1 MQVQELILQNKDK
14 VRRDS
19 NLMSLYL
26 NYFKEAYGY
35 APSCAGCSFN
45 SDWQTFVSFYSKN
58 TLTLQSKKIKIM
70 EGITI
75 KRIEGNILSYQKDEI
90 IYRKYDNILTPEF
103 IDGYLKNGTAEEIKE
118 RKKLFNFPEKIEVK
132 KKLKVEKAKAE
143 KQNEVPKVV
152 VEKAIILEE

>member
-26 NYFKEAYGY
+26 KFFREAYGY

-75 KRIEGNILSYQKDEI
+75 KIIEGNILSYQKDEI

-118 RKKLFNFPEKIEVK
+118 RKKLFNFPEKIEVEK
-132 KKLKVEKAKAE
+132 KVKILKPKIENKKAE
-143 KQNEVPKVV
+143 DV
-152 VEKAIILEE
+152 IILNEDEI